1 MSEPVLF
8 VQSEQEFQK
17 SLKDIRSCD
26 EFAIDLEFDKN
37 FYRYGFNLCLVQIFT
52 GDTCYLI
59 DPLSKTIQIKQLF
72 SILEDDNIQKVC
84 FSFDEDLRLL
94 HSMGC
99 LPKNLYDLSIVTRLL
114 NYPSI
119 SLNNLLEEVL
129 GIENGSSSQQSNWY
143 RRPLSEKQ
151 KAYAANDVLYLLKL
165 KQVLQQQ
172 AGKNGISKWIEQENR
187 LLDDLDYRGIEHNEI
202 IREKDMN
209 GFSEYEWHIFK
220 KLIFWRE
227 EKGKQ
232 FNKPPFQIIHK
243 DVLEE
248 ITKDSR
254 TLMDWQN
261 TKNVF
266 RKMKTEKVKNELLQL
281 LKEAN
286 EEAKQK
292 NLSQTEPAR
301 KQPTSE
307 EQQQMRAQKKEINE
321 VKRAFFVPLKTWI
334 EENHGAE
341 VASYLLSNR
350 VIEEIITGTNGQL
363 PDYKKELILKSAN
376 ELNLNTEVLAP
387 YLQS

>member
-1 MSEPVLF
+1 MSEPIHF

-17 SLKDIRSCD
+17 SLKHIRSCD

-52 GDTCYLI
+52 GKVCYLI
-59 DPLSKTIQIKQLF
+59 DPLSKTIQIERLF
-72 SILEDDNIQKVC
+72 SILEDDSIQKVC

-99 LPKNLYDLSIVTRLL
+99 LPKNLYDLSIITRLL

-129 GIENGSSSQQSNWY
+129 GIDSGSSSQQSNWY
-143 RRPLSEKQ
+143 RRPLSKKQ
-151 KAYAANDVLYLLKL
+151 KIYAANDVLHLLSL
-165 KQVLQQQ
+165 KQVLQKK
-172 AGKNGISKWIEQENR
+172 AGQNGISKWIQQENR
-187 LLDDLDYRGIEHNEI
+187 LLDELDYRDIAHNEI

-209 GFSEYEWHIFK
+209 GFTEFEWHIFK

-243 DVLEE
+243 DVLAE
-248 ITKDSR
+248 ISKDSR
-254 TLMDWQN
+254 TLMDWEN

-266 RKMKTEKVKNELLQL
+266 RKLKTGKVKKELLQL
-281 LKEAN
+281 LNEAN
-286 EEAKQK
+286 DEAKQQ
-292 NLSQTEPAR
+292 NLSHTKPAR
-301 KQPTSE
+301 NQPTSE
-307 EQQQMRAQKKEINE
+307 ELRQIRTRKKEINNM
-321 VKRAFFVPLKTWI
+321 KRTSFVPVKEWI

-350 VIEEIITGTNGQL
+350 VIEEIITGTNRRL
-363 PDYKKELILKSAN
+363 PDYKKKLILQAAN
-376 ELNLNTEVLAP
+376 ELNLETEKLSS
-387 YLQS
+387 YLNP

>member
-1 MSEPVLF
+1 MSEPVLI
-8 VQSEQEFQK
+8 VQSEQDFQT
-17 SLKDIRSCD
+17 SLKHIHSCD
-26 EFAIDLEFDKN
+26 EIAIDLEFDKN

-52 GDTCYLI
+52 GKMCYLI
-59 DPLSKTIQIKQLF
+59 DPLSSKIQIEQLF
-72 SILEDDNIQKVC
+72 PILENDNIQKVC

-94 HSMGC
+94 HSLGC
-99 LPKNLYDLSIVTRLL
+99 IPKNLYDLSIVTRLL

-119 SLNNLLEEVL
+119 SLNNLLEDVL
-129 GIENGSSSQQSNWY
+129 NVDTGSSSQQSNWY
-143 RRPLSEKQ
+143 RRPLLKNQ
-151 KAYAANDVLYLLKL
+151 KLYAANDVLYLLKL
-165 KQVLQQQ
+165 KQTLQQQ
-172 AGKNGISKWIEQENR
+172 ADQNGISKWIEQENR
-187 LLDDLDYRGIEHNEI
+187 LLNDLDYRGIEHNEM

-209 GFSEYEWHIFK
+209 GFSEYEWHIYK
-220 KLIFWRE
+220 KLILWRD
-227 EKGKQ
+227 EKARK

-243 DVLEE
+243 DLLEK
-248 ITKDSR
+248 IANDSR

-266 RKMKTEKVKNELLQL
+266 RKVKTEKVKTELLQL

-292 NLSQTEPAR
+292 NLSATEPAR
-301 KQPTSE
+301 KQPTPE
-307 EQQQMRAQKKEINE
+307 EQRQMRAQKKEINE
-321 VKRAFFVPLKTWI
+321 VKRTFFVPVKTWI
-334 EENHGAE
+334 EENLGVE

-376 ELNLNTEVLAP
+376 VLNLNTEVLEP